1 MVARKSPKNI
11 RKQKGGR
18 VSFPSEYFGVN
29 SGRYFA
35 AGSPQLNMGSSA
47 YGANLP
53 TSRGMLVGQ
62 NLAGPELGATSHS
75 GVQTGGY
82 KQKGGEF
89 NYITNPETNR
99 KVKINS
105 ALGKRILKNYLSRV

>member
-1 MVARKSPKNI
+1 MVARKSPRNV

-18 VSFPSEYFGVN
+18 VAFPSEYFGGN

-35 AGSPQLNMGSSA
+35 PGSVELNIGSSA
-47 YGANLP
+47 YGANHA
-53 TSRGMLVGQ
+53 TSRGTLIGQ
-62 NLAGPELGATSHS
+62 NLTGPDLGPTSHS

-82 KQKGGEF
+82 KQKGGAF

-105 ALGKRILKNYLSRV
+105 TLGKRILKNYLSKM